1 MVIEECNDCGK
12 KISKEEF
19 FCKKCKQKHIKK
31 MERNNKASEKR
42 KDERVIRDYEEW
54 AKSGYR
60 TH

>member
-12 KISKEEF
+12 KISEEEF
-19 FCKKCKQKHIKK
+19 YCEECRKRAMKKI
-31 MERNNKASEKR
+31 ERNNKASEKR
-42 KDERVIRDYEEW
+42 KDERAIRDYDEW